1 MPILL
6 EIVAPDREVLV
17 SRVKEVGAPGIE
29 GDFGVLPGHTPFLTL
44 LRPGILWYRT
54 DEGRRQMV
62 VRRGYVEVRPDRV
75 VVLAD
80 GCYLPEELDAEEV
93 ERELREAE
101 ADAHRTAA
109 EGREHGEALDR
120 VLLAQVKKQALAS

>member
-6 EIVAPDREVLV
+6 EVVAPDREVVV
-17 SRVKEVGAPGIE
+17 SRVQEVGAPGIQ

-80 GCYLPEELDAEEV
+80 GCYLREELDRETVAL
-93 ERELREAE
+93 ELREAE
-101 ADAHRTAA
+101 EAA
-109 EGREHGEALDR
+109 KRASTEGGDLQVALEN
-120 VLLAQVKKQALAS
+120 VLLAQAKQLALET